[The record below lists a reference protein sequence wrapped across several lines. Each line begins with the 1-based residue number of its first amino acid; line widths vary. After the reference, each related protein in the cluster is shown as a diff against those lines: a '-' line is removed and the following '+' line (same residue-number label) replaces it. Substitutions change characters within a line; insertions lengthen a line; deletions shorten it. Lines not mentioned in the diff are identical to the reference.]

1 MPIWSKLTIHR
12 SYLFWMIA
20 FCPSFP
26 RFLFPSYSATVSPA
40 CSKAS
45 RWMRIWI
52 REWWR
57 TGQVGGMERLYMMAL
72 LVSKTLYVHPEPWGI
87 FAFWTI
93 YYFQFGWNH
102 QLDDGL
108 VGWFSLESDQIRH
121 TKLTIASV
129 HIYIYIYLCCRKYH
143 GRWRMTTR
151 HGQNDPGFFCPVHGC
166 TTPSLCQSKHLG
178 YSKSCWTYVNRHI
191 RGLVVSFWG
200 CFSILLVEE
209 ILHHLRPKM

>member
-121 TKLTIASV
+121 AKLTIASV
-129 HIYIYIYLCCRKYH
+129 HIYIYIYVAVNIMEDEEWLHDMVKMIPDFFAQSMVVPLHRCVNRNISDIPNHAELMWIDISGDWLCPFGGVSPYCWWKKY
-143 GRWRMTTR
+143 
-151 HGQNDPGFFCPVHGC
+151 C
-166 TTPSLCQSKHLG
+166 TT
-178 YSKSCWTYVNRHI
+178 
-191 RGLVVSFWG
+191 
-200 CFSILLVEE
+200 
-209 ILHHLRPKM
+209 